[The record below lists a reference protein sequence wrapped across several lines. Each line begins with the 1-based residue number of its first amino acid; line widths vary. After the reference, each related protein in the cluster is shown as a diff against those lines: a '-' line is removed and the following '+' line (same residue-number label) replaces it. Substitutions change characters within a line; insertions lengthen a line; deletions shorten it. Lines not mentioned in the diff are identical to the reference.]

1 MKPDEFIIEYLEG
14 KNFTSPTDIGIAYGE
29 FMHGP
34 YHLKSCYH
42 SGWASPRCKKLVE
55 KGLLERNK
63 LGHYRLKVK

>member
-42 SGWASPRCKKLVE
+42 SGWARPPGQWKF
-55 KGLLERNK
+55 
-63 LGHYRLKVK
+63 